1 MGIKDQDLEWRVQDL
16 VVPFLAGVA
25 LDVFAGVASDMF
37 AGMVSS
43 FRLLSSFSSGVSKWK
58 TLAEW
63 GK

>member
-1 MGIKDQDLEWRVQDL
+1 MGIKDQDLEWSVQDL

-25 LDVFAGVASDMF
+25 SDVFAGV
-37 AGMVSS
+37 VSS
-43 FRLLSSFSSGVSKWK
+43 FRLLSSVSSFGVSKK

>member
-1 MGIKDQDLEWRVQDL
+1 MGIKDQDLEWR

-25 LDVFAGVASDMF
+25 LDVFAGVASDVF
-37 AGMVSS
+37 AGVVSS
-43 FRLLSSFSSGVSKWK
+43 FRLLSSVSSFGVSKK